1 MRQATRQSVIVAARR
16 LFGERGYAA
25 TSIEAVAAAAGV
37 AVPTVYAAFGNKRS
51 ILRALID
58 AAVDGAERPRPVA
71 ERVRDQVTGAADPA
85 TRVQQMMRLAIPLIA
100 QAADVQRILREAA
113 ATEPEIRSLLDEARN
128 RIYNDC
134 QTGAGLVIGVASDDA
149 RTRRLADVIFAVTS
163 SDLFDLL
170 TETRGWSVAEYERWA
185 IQTVTA
191 ELPGPRSLTGAGWSV
206 TRTDDGPPD
215 RRADQPAVPGG
226 RVDAG
231 QALHEGAPAR
241 QGRGRPRLPGRAGR

>member
-1 MRQATRQSVIVAARR
+1 MRQATRQSVIAAARR

-25 TSIEAVAAAAGV
+25 TSIEAIAAAAGV

-71 ERVRDQVTGAADPA
+71 ERLRDQVTGAADPA
-85 TRVQQMMRLAIPLIA
+85 TDVQKMMRLAVSVIA
-100 QAADVQRILREAA
+100 QAADVQRILR
-113 ATEPEIRSLLDEARN
+113 
-128 RIYNDC
+128 DC
-134 QTGAGLVIGVASDDA
+134 YIAAGLVIGIASDDA

-191 ELPGPRSLTGAGWSV
+191 ELPGPRSLTGAGGSV
-206 TRTDDGPPD
+206 TTTGDGPPD
-215 RRADQPAVPGG
+215 RRAGKPAAPGSG
-226 RVDAG
+226 ADAG
-231 QALHEGAPAR
+231 QALHEGVALTR
-241 QGRGRPRLPGRAGR
+241 CEGGR